1 MLKYYKK
8 GCEHNWSDGC
18 FAAGMK
24 LRYHSD
30 SITNPEERAK
40 SFIEASSFDDH
51 TTDIQFIN
59 IKA

>member
-1 MLKYYKK
+1 MIKYFKK

-30 SITNPEERAK
+30 SIADDDERTK
-40 SFIEASSFDDH
+40 NLLKASLLDH
-51 TTDIQFIN
+51 T
-59 IKA
+59 